1 VTGTASVLVD
11 GKTTLASGAVAQ
23 DGEILLSSTDIP
35 VGTHALTVQYSGD
48 NSFNPST
55 SAPIT
60 VTIPKGQS
68 VTYPNPVG
76 GPDSLTFAGLSVSGT
91 TLPTG
96 TMQLWDNG
104 VAMGPPQ
111 PVVYTGIGGDGIA
124 QINTQHTYTPGQH
137 TIQATYSGDSNY
149 DPVAFNSDFA
159 YQRTLNFGPSNGTAP
174 TIVSFTMTNA
184 ATLSQGSIATFNF
197 SVVAKTPNGTL
208 PTGMINIYDG
218 NNEIAG
224 AFIVNGKGS
233 AIAYMDFAG
242 DFNLRA
248 EYEGDTNFASSLSAN
263 TIKLSVPK
271 LTPAITLTT
280 SGANALPG
288 SQVSLNFTASGQKI
302 NPFVEQDPTGTVT
315 YSDSVNGAAAQV
327 LGSFQVG
334 FVNGMVGGYSG
345 RFTLPA
351 GTNVITAA
359 YSGNPNFFPASATS
373 TVVVGDPGFT
383 ISSTQSSLVVNA
395 GAPSTVDLALSPTLG
410 FTGTA
415 ALTCASG
422 VPAGSTCAFSASS
435 VTFGGGQTSTLTVT
449 TPAAS
454 PGVVASVEPKG
465 LRVMAGAAF
474 AGVLLLCVPRRRR
487 MASLLGLLLAATVPF
502 LGCGGSDQPKAT
514 LLSVS
519 SSSIKAASGTSITLT
534 ANLNALEGSPTGTV
548 TFYDG
553 KTAIGSAVALSG
565 STATLQSSTLAVGAH
580 AITAVY
586 SGDNENQQSTSTGIT
601 EVITGTTTLQVSA
614 TAGSIVQTLSIPLTL
629 H

>member
-1 VTGTASVLVD
+1 VT
-11 GKTTLASGAVAQ
+11 Q
-23 DGEILLSSTDIP
+23 DGQILLSSTDIP

-104 VAMGPPQ
+104 VAMSPPQ
-111 PVVYTGIGGDGIA
+111 TVVYNGIGGAGFA

-137 TIQATYSGDSNY
+137 IIQATYSGDSNY

-159 YQRTLNFGPSNGTAP
+159 YQRTLNFGPSNGTAA

-184 ATLSQGSIATFNF
+184 PTLSQGSIATFNF

-208 PTGMINIYDG
+208 PTGQINIYDG

-233 AIAYMDFAG
+233 AISYMDYAG

-271 LTPAITLTT
+271 LTPAITFTT
-280 SGANALPG
+280 SGASALPN
-288 SQVSLNFTASGQKI
+288 SQVSLNFTAAGQKI

-315 YSDSVNGAAAQV
+315 YSDSVNGGAAQV
-327 LGSFQVG
+327 LGVFQVG
-334 FVNGMVGGYSG
+334 FLNGLVGGYSG
-345 RFTLPA
+345 RFTLPT

-359 YSGNPNFFPASATS
+359 YSGNPNFISASATS
-373 TVVVGDPGFT
+373 IVVVGDPGFT

-395 GAPSTVDLALSPTLG
+395 GAPSSVDLALSPTLG

-415 ALTCASG
+415 ALSCASG
-422 VPAGSTCAFSASS
+422 VPAGSTCAFSSS
-435 VTFGGGQTSTLTVT
+435 SLTFGGAQTSTLTVT
-449 TPAAS
+449 VPAAS
-454 PGVVASVEPKG
+454 PTTVGRVAEPKS
-465 LRVMAGAAF
+465 LTVMAGAAF
-474 AGVLLLCVPRRRR
+474 AGVLLLCVPRRRK
-487 MASLLGLLLAATVPF
+487 MASLLALLLAVTVPF
-502 LGCGGSDQPKAT
+502 IGCGGSSQPKAT

-519 SSSIKAASGTSITLT
+519 SSSIKVASGSAVTLT

-553 KTAIGSAVALSG
+553 KTAIGAAVALSG
-565 STATLQSSTLAVGAH
+565 NVATLQTTTLSIGAH
-580 AITAVY
+580 SITAVY
-586 SGDNENQQSTSTGIT
+586 SGDSKNDPSTSTAIT
-601 EVITGTTTLQVSA
+601 EVLTGTTTLQVSA

-629 H
+629 Q